1 MFGRLGIALI
11 LILAATA
18 LPPTAPPIGNEAELS
33 LTTNGSGVYRLTEPA
48 EAAGGPCYCP
58 PRPHETTWIVGLAH
72 FYGEGDGYAW
82 QVMANGERMNP
93 QALTVAVRVDLL
105 DTFRLGDAVR
115 LTSACGV
122 VTATIADT
130 MPLIPALA
138 QQVIVDVSPAVAGRL
153 FCEGYGF
160 SGQGIAYGEELVLV
174 ERLRAK

>member
-1 MFGRLGIALI
+1 MFARLGLI
-11 LILAATA
+11 LILAVTLAATA
-18 LPPTAPPIGNEAELS
+18 LPPTAPAFPVGNSEVELT
-33 LTTNGSGVYRLTEPA
+33 LTTSGVYRLTEV
-48 EAAGGPCYCP
+48 AGGPCYCP
-58 PRPHETTWIVGLAH
+58 PHPHETWLVGLAH

-138 QQVIVDVSPAVAGRL
+138 QQVIVDVSPAVCSRL
-153 FCEGYGF
+153 FCEGCGHN
-160 SGQGIAYGEELVLV
+160 GEGIAYGEELILV
-174 ERLRAK
+174 ERLREK